1 LKAAI
6 KEMKDGQDAGNKDD
20 TTKTILEQ
28 IAYEESK
35 KTKSDIYDEVF
46 IDEVN
51 AELISSVEKSKSD
64 VVVVLMRQERLKPFA
79 RRWNA

>member
-28 IAYEESK
+28 IA
-35 KTKSDIYDEVF
+35 
-46 IDEVN
+46 
-51 AELISSVEKSKSD
+51 
-64 VVVVLMRQERLKPFA
+64 
-79 RRWNA
+79 

>member
-1 LKAAI
+1 
-6 KEMKDGQDAGNKDD
+6 MKDGHDAGNKDD

-51 AELISSVEKSKSD
+51 AELISSVE
-64 VVVVLMRQERLKPFA
+64 
-79 RRWNA
+79 